1 MKKHYYTLYSLVII
15 FFLHTNTVYSD
26 TCSSISAGS
35 WDTPGIWDCGH
46 TPGCGDT
53 IYVNHLVQITAN
65 VNLDAPGCTTPTFIV
80 ITAGGDLNFNSG
92 KKLVL
97 YCGSGVTVQAGAQI
111 TSDAGG
117 ASENLKICG
126 TTVWQ
131 GSWDADLDG
140 PVVLGSGLPVELI
153 SFHACFNRNNV
164 DISWATATGHN
175 NDYFTV
181 ERSVDGIHFDPIIIT
196 DGAGNSSALIEYF
209 EIDYQPLDGISYYRL
224 VQTDYDGISAVSQPV
239 AVRTNVD
246 LAGNLTLFPNPTD
259 GSFHLQISG
268 FGDEE
273 FVVVVRDLTGREH
286 FSKVF
291 VTSTDRHLEA
301 IDPSN
306 KLAAGTYI
314 VTAASCNEFYSQK
327 LVVK

>member
-1 MKKHYYTLYSLVII
+1 MKKHYFTLFSLI
-15 FFLHTNTVYSD
+15 FIFLFQSNLVYSD
-26 TCSSISAGS
+26 TCSSVSAGS

-53 IYVNHLVQITAN
+53 IYVNHVVEITAN

-117 ASENLKICG
+117 ASENIKICDV
-126 TTVWQ
+126 TVWQ
-131 GSWDADLDG
+131 GSWDPDLDG
-140 PVVLGSGLPVELI
+140 PVVLGSGLPVELV
-153 SFHACFNRNNV
+153 AFNAYYNGNQV
-164 DISWATATGHN
+164 DISWITASEQN

-181 ERSVDGIHFDPIIIT
+181 ERSADGIHFHTVIIT
-196 DGAGNSSALIEYF
+196 DGAGNSSSMIEYF
-209 EIDYQPLDGISYYRL
+209 EIDYQPLNGVSYYRL
-224 VQTDYDGISAVSQPV
+224 VQTDYDGISAASQPV
-239 AVRTNVD
+239 AVRTYSQ
-246 LAGNLTLFPNPTD
+246 LAGELSLFPNPTD
-259 GSFHLQISG
+259 GSFHLQITG

-273 FVVVVRDLTGREH
+273 FLVVVRDISGREH
-286 FSKVF
+286 YSKVF

-301 IDPSN
+301 IDPAN
-306 KLAAGTYI
+306 KLDAGTYI
-314 VTAASCNEFYSQK
+314 VTASSRNEFYSQK